1 MYRIICSRTIACIT
15 RNAGRYYIV
24 AMTCKVFLHRTLLI
38 RLNNN
43 PIDTTGRQ
51 QWPIVIYIFLIV
63 DCWGTIFFILKK
75 STRRAGNRW
84 LLKGADFR
92 TEEQNYTQSCQRVFR
107 LLIDVLNTDLRL
119 KIIKRSSH
127 LWQFQLYSISR
138 NDVFLP
144 SWNFKQLTVHLISFD
159 FT

>member
-1 MYRIICSRTIACIT
+1 MYRIICSRTIACTT

-24 AMTCKVFLHRTLLI
+24 AMTCKVFLLRTLLI

-43 PIDTTGRQ
+43 PIDTTSTMTDSN
-51 QWPIVIYIFLIV
+51 IYFFN
-63 DCWGTIFFILKK
+63 CWLLRNNFFFILKK
-75 STRRAGNRW
+75 STRRTGNRW

-92 TEEQNYTQSCQRVFR
+92 REEQNYTQSFQRVFR